1 MKPTRES
8 YFSHQRRQSTSTSSS
23 SNNAPY
29 PSSPSASSVSSSS
42 SHRNNSNNKLRG
54 IHINISSDPFQHR
67 IPPYLQRLW
76 QESQWKQ
83 YASKVHRMGRRYYA
97 THRLK
102 QMIIIGMVVVFCICV
117 VLLLHVGFFSGKKY
131 QDWERQSHRHHYDSG
146 MEEYMDE
153 VDLLEDVYPD
163 AGKGLTTLILVL
175 PPPPPPSSA
184 LSPAGGEDDSTTTS
198 VDAILPVLKAFCDHD
213 IFGQVLL
220 WNNYSPHI
228 SLDQV
233 LLFDHC
239 PASKITIHN
248 ASSDL
253 KSTARYMA
261 CTMAKTPYCYFYDPT
276 HPMPQQLRSVY
287 ANFLRS
293 PTWVHGASVNRAH
306 YTATQWTWCFW
317 YNDSDVHLHT
327 CYITPDTG
335 MFVTKD
341 MATTFLHQMELD
353 PIDPAFA
360 DMYFTLWMNQGP
372 GYILQGKR
380 TTTTS
385 ASDVWT
391 LTDDEMAHL
400 QHGLRT
406 LYNSL
411 KYRNGI
417 FSTSSSSLALAH
429 HGGVQGDR
437 EQQAKRHA
445 RTSCH
450 DDRCLFL
457 TNVASL
463 PNMDLITYQPFSL
476 EDSTNT
482 TTVQDTIRLHQDYY
496 TDHHANQD
504 QKSGSSSSSSHSN
517 AGWMATHTYDRAVD
531 GNDATAWMSPEW
543 DYIGLDLL
551 MPVRIPL
558 KYRILVNHPYPYRRA
573 IQYQMSYDG
582 ALWIDLRSPTLHC
595 VSLANHQRQ
604 AEGPLLECRFLVP
617 ETGYRFLR
625 LVTLH
630 DLDYRYMVY
639 DFSFSA
645 KVKRDKDGRFL
656 DTVRDDGLAFVDN

>member
-8 YFSHQRRQSTSTSSS
+8 YFSHQRRQSNTGSTSN
-23 SNNAPY
+23 NNAPY
-29 PSSPSASSVSSSS
+29 PSSPSTPSSSS
-42 SHRNNSNNKLRG
+42 TRNNNNKLRG

-83 YASKVHRMGRRYYA
+83 YASKIHRLGRRYYA
-97 THRLK
+97 TPRLK
-102 QMIIIGMVVVFCICV
+102 QMMIIGLVVVSCICV

-131 QDWERQSHRHHYDSG
+131 QDWERQSHRHRYDSG

-153 VDLLEDVYPD
+153 VDLLENVYPD
-163 AGKGLTTLILVL
+163 AGKGLTALIIVL
-175 PPPPPPSSA
+175 PPLP
-184 LSPAGGEDDSTTTS
+184 LT
-198 VDAILPVLKAFCDHD
+198 ILPVLKSFCDHD
-213 IFGQVLL
+213 IFGQVLV
-220 WNNYSPHI
+220 WNNHPSSPI
-228 SLDQV
+228 DLSSLS
-233 LLFDHC
+233 DHC
-239 PASKITIHN
+239 PSNKLTIHN
-248 ASSDL
+248 ASTDL

-276 HPMPQQLRSVY
+276 LPQQQQQLHLRSVY

-293 PTWVHGASVNRAH
+293 PTWVHGESLNRAH

-327 CYITPDTG
+327 CYITPGTG

-341 MATTFLHQMELD
+341 MATTFLSQMELD

-372 GYILQGKR
+372 AYILQGAR
-380 TTTTS
+380 STVS
-385 ASDVWT
+385 NWT
-391 LTDDEMAHL
+391 LTDNEMDHL

-417 FSTSSSSLALAH
+417 FSGLSPSTH
-429 HGGVQGDR
+429 QDDEV
-437 EQQAKRHA
+437 ERHA
-445 RTSCH
+445 RTVCH

-463 PNMDLITYQPFSL
+463 PKMDLITYQPFL
-476 EDSTNT
+476 ANT
-482 TTVQDTIRLHQDYY
+482 SSVQETIRLRQDYY
-496 TDHHANQD
+496 TDHAISTNVA
-504 QKSGSSSSSSHSN
+504 S
-517 AGWMATHTYDRAVD
+517 MATHTYDRAVD
-531 GNDATAWMSPEW
+531 GNDATAWMSPEYIRKG

-558 KYRILVNHPYPYRRA
+558 KYRILVDHPYPYRRA

-582 ALWIDLRSPTLHC
+582 ALWIDLRSPTLQC
-595 VSLANHQRQ
+595 VSLD
-604 AEGPLLECRFLVP
+604 GPLLECRFLVP